1 MNGQRPRVPES
12 VDLALLGFRQTV
24 QVNHCRQP
32 SCANFGVPARTEPG
46 KTGPSPDR
54 DMNYKVHSTHKG
66 QVPSI
71 KCKSCGEN
79 PPMKSNAAVAEEARR
94 LADVSGLPRLGEV
107 VGCRNPDCENHARP
121 IALNPMLY
129 RKCGQVRGA
138 PNHQCKACGRK
149 TLLSRPTRLHG
160 SNRALAVDVFSR
172 IANKSPVRG
181 TARGSGLKSTDSY
194 YAVLNFI
201 HERCREMS
209 GRADRAM
216 LDGRMRL
223 PKDLNL
229 ESDCQVHQLNWISRL
244 DRRNVE
250 LSALCTVDVDSR
262 FILGMHSNFD
272 DSADPLAV
280 NAEAARNG
288 DMDAPEPFRRHA
300 RYWLAGDELRSGRAM
315 SRTVHDRDGLI
326 SQIRALYADAASRAD
341 VENIEL
347 HHHNEAYVTPF
358 LSNGLQVHLPYAAY
372 AHWVLLRRLLSGAG
386 VGGVQVN
393 MDIDSMNRAAF
404 LCAFVDEVKRG
415 DAHAF
420 FVRYDKFKTVDERR
434 RILEE
439 AKRRRSAFVR
449 SLPPDVR
456 KDRREVA
463 RRMMK
468 ASMASTQRHGKW
480 RDQWADHPLP
490 TMNEPRKAVCWL
502 TANADVDEDRKADMH
517 LRAGLARIDNV
528 FQMTRRLFNA
538 FERPVGT
545 SSGHNAVWHGYA
557 PYNPAMVQKYLTI
570 FRTVNN
576 WVHVSEKDG
585 KTPAMRLG
593 FARKPLG
600 YEDILWAG
608 QRVPR
613 AKRSRRKGMK
623 AAA

>member
-1 MNGQRPRVPES
+1 MRP
-12 VDLALLGFRQTV
+12 
-24 QVNHCRQP
+24 
-32 SCANFGVPARTEPG
+32 
-46 KTGPSPDR
+46 
-54 DMNYKVHSTHKG
+54 
-66 QVPSI
+66 
-71 KCKSCGEN
+71 
-79 PPMKSNAAVAEEARR
+79 
-94 LADVSGLPRLGEV
+94 
-107 VGCRNPDCENHARP
+107 
-121 IALNPMLY
+121 
-129 RKCGQVRGA
+129 
-138 PNHQCKACGRK
+138 
-149 TLLSRPTRLHG
+149 
-160 SNRALAVDVFSR
+160 
-172 IANKSPVRG
+172 
-181 TARGSGLKSTDSY
+181 
-194 YAVLNFI
+194 
-201 HERCREMS
+201 
-209 GRADRAM
+209 
-216 LDGRMRL
+216 

-229 ESDCQVHQLNWISRL
+229 ESDCQVHQLNWVSRL

-250 LSALCTVDVDSR
+250 LSALCTVDADSR

-288 DMDAPEPFRRHA
+288 DMDAPEPFRRYA

-315 SRTVHDRDGLI
+315 SRTVMTGT
-326 SQIRALYADAASRAD
+326 ASSAKYGRFTRTPRPAPM

-439 AKRRRSAFVR
+439 AKRRRSAFVK

-480 RDQWADHPLP
+480 RDQWAEPPLP

-517 LRAGLARIDNV
+517 LRAGLAAS
-528 FQMTRRLFNA
+528 T
-538 FERPVGT
+538 T
-545 SSGHNAVWHGYA
+545 SS
-557 PYNPAMVQKYLTI
+557 
-570 FRTVNN
+570 R
-576 WVHVSEKDG
+576 
-585 KTPAMRLG
+585 
-593 FARKPLG
+593 
-600 YEDILWAG
+600 
-608 QRVPR
+608 
-613 AKRSRRKGMK
+613 
-623 AAA
+623 